1 MNPDKAFL
9 FLIDTFIDIY
19 CYIVF
24 ARFLL
29 QVVRA
34 DFYNPVS
41 QFVLKATN
49 PILIPLR
56 RIVPGFGG
64 LDMASLSLV
73 LLLQIIKILCLAFFL
88 LGALPPF
95 LNLTIASFLST
106 AGFVIDFFFFAIF
119 LQVILSWISQGNH
132 NPLAALLD
140 QITSPVM
147 SPIRRIIPPMGGL
160 DLSPMVVLLGI
171 QFIKILFGLSN
182 NSVLNALVNFS

>member
-49 PILIPLR
+49 PILKPLR
-56 RIVPGFGG
+56 RVVPGFGG
-64 LDMASLSLV
+64 LDIASLTLV
-73 LLLQIIKILCLAFFL
+73 LLLQIVKVLCLAFFL
-88 LGALPPF
+88 IGGLPPV
-95 LNLTIASFLST
+95 LNLTMASLLSS
-106 AGFVIDFFFFAIF
+106 AGFVIDFFFYAIF
-119 LQVILSWISQGNH
+119 LQVILSWISQGNYSSFSS
-132 NPLAALLD
+132 LLD
-140 QITSPVM
+140 QITSPIM
-147 SPIRRIIPPMGGL
+147 SPVRKIIPSMGGL

-171 QFIKILFGLSN
+171 QFIKILFGLSS
-182 NSVLNALVNFS
+182 NSVLRALVSFS